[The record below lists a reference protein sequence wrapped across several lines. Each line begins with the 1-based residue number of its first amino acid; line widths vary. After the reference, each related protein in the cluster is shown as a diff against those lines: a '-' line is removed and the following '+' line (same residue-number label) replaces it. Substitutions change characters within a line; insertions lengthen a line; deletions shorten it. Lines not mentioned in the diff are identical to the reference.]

1 MSDSESHVEFQ
12 GEVINCGKGGYF
24 VVRIT
29 DDHTVVCK
37 LSGKMR
43 KNKIRV
49 VLADKVTVSASPY
62 DFTKGFI
69 TLRAK

>member
-1 MSDSESHVEFQ
+1 MAKEELIEFQ

-24 VVRIT
+24 VVKISE
-29 DDHTVVCK
+29 DHTAVCK

-49 VLADKVTVSASPY
+49 VLADKVTVSVSPY

>member
-1 MSDSESHVEFQ
+1 MSKEEHIELQ
-12 GEVINCGKGGYF
+12 GEVLSCGKGGYF
-24 VVRIT
+24 LVQIDETHNVVA
-29 DDHTVVCK
+29 K

-49 VLADKVTVSASPY
+49 VIADKVTVSVSPY
-62 DFTKGFI
+62 DFTKGII

>member
-1 MSDSESHVEFQ
+1 MSKEEHIELY
-12 GEVINCGKGGYF
+12 GEVVNCGKGGYF
-24 VVRIT
+24 VVKINSE
-29 DDHTVVCK
+29 HTVVCK

-49 VLADKVTVSASPY
+49 VLADKVTVSVSSY

-69 TLRAK
+69 TQRAK